1 MKTTGK
7 VGIKQGDE
15 VLCESTVDIDMPK
28 MGNQEV
34 QLPIRLHTDY
44 GQSYSYTVYVDVE
57 GNTNTAATE
66 ATVSFT
72 MPVTTAFPV
81 TWSSDAVG
89 TSIIGTGNYQYFA
102 EPDMYVAQGKVS
114 AFAKGSVET
123 LPVTFTKG
131 QLVMGSFMHYSD
143 VATTLKVEVDYG
155 ERTET
160 VLTEECAASTKLT
173 EHHFSFTADSTAIVR
188 ISGTGHGSFNTYGQ
202 LQLGRLSIENAAP
215 DIAVEAITAPAVY
228 KLAT

>member
-102 EPDMYVAQGKVS
+102 
-114 AFAKGSVET
+114 
-123 LPVTFTKG
+123 
-131 QLVMGSFMHYSD
+131 
-143 VATTLKVEVDYG
+143 
-155 ERTET
+155 
-160 VLTEECAASTKLT
+160 
-173 EHHFSFTADSTAIVR
+173 
-188 ISGTGHGSFNTYGQ
+188 
-202 LQLGRLSIENAAP
+202 
-215 DIAVEAITAPAVY
+215 
-228 KLAT
+228 